1 MSTKGIGGAGA
12 SFRSDND
19 WGASPQILAA
29 LAACNEGTARPYGAD
44 EWTRRVEERF
54 CRIFERQ
61 VGVLLVATGTAANSL
76 SLAAVTPPWGSV
88 ICHRSAHINTDECGA
103 PEFYTGAKLIS
114 SASGGSKLDPQFLEA
129 ELAWGRGDVHSVQSA
144 CVSITQA
151 TEDGQAYSV
160 AEIAQIG
167 RLCRTAGVR
176 LHMDGARFANALVSQ
191 DGTPADITWR
201 AGVDLLSF
209 GASKNGALN
218 AEAIVVFD
226 EALMQKL
233 PFLRKRAGHLASKM
247 RFLAA
252 QMGAYLDED
261 LWLANARAANAMARR
276 LADGLSSVR
285 GIELEVPAVTN
296 ILFMRMPTE
305 LAAGLRQRGYDFYG
319 DRWGP
324 EVVRLVTSF
333 RTTPEMVDGMVAAA
347 REIAGA
353 KNQ

>member
-1 MSTKGIGGAGA
+1 MSTRAATGAGA

-19 WGASPQILAA
+19 WGASPEILAA
-29 LAACNEGTARPYGAD
+29 MSACNEGPARPYGAD

-54 CRIFERQ
+54 AQVFERP

-88 ICHRSAHINTDECGA
+88 LCHRNAHINTDECGA
-103 PEFYTGAKLIS
+103 PEFYTSAKLIC
-114 SASGGSKLDPQFLEA
+114 SASGGSKLDPRLLEA
-129 ELAWGRGDVHSVQSA
+129 EMAWGRGDVHSAQVA

-151 TEDGQAYSV
+151 TEDGQAYSA
-160 AEIAQIG
+160 AEITRIG
-167 RLCRTAGVR
+167 ALCRAASVR
-176 LHMDGARFANALVSQ
+176 LHMDGARFANALVAM
-191 DGTPADITWR
+191 GGAPADLTWR

-226 EALMQKL
+226 ETLMAKL
-233 PFLRKRAGHLASKM
+233 PYLRKRAGHLASKM
-247 RFLAA
+247 RFPAA
-252 QMGAYLDED
+252 QMLAYLEQD
-261 LWLANARAANAMARR
+261 LWLVNARRANVMARR
-276 LADGLSSVR
+276 LAEGLAAVR
-285 GIELEVPAVTN
+285 GAELEVPALTN
-296 ILFMRMPTE
+296 ILFMRMSEE
-305 LAAGLRQRGYDFYG
+305 LSSGLQQRGYDFYR

-324 EVVRLVTSF
+324 GVVRLVTSF

-353 KNQ
+353 RG

>member
-1 MSTKGIGGAGA
+1 MTTQSGASSGA

-29 LAACNEGTARPYGAD
+29 LAACNEGAARPYGAD

-54 CRIFERQ
+54 HRIFERP

-103 PEFYTGAKLIS
+103 PEFYTNAKLVS
-114 SASGGSKLDPQFLEA
+114 SGSGGGKLDPQLLEA
-129 ELAWGRGDVHSVQSA
+129 ELAWGRGDVHSVQPA
-144 CVSITQA
+144 CVSLTQA
-151 TEDGQAYSV
+151 TEDGQAYSA
-160 AEIAQIG
+160 AEITRIG
-167 RLCRTAGVR
+167 TLCRQAGVK
-176 LHMDGARFANALVSQ
+176 LHMDGARFANALVAL
-191 DGTPADITWR
+191 GGRPADITWR

-209 GASKNGALN
+209 GATKNGAMN

-226 EALMQKL
+226 EALMAKL
-233 PFLRKRAGHLASKM
+233 PYLRKRAGHLTSKM

-252 QMGAYLDED
+252 QMAAYLEQD
-261 LWLANARAANAMARR
+261 LWLANATAANAMARR
-276 LADGLSSVR
+276 LAEGLSAVR
-285 GIELEVPAVTN
+285 GIELAAPALTN
-296 ILFMRMPTE
+296 ILFVRMPVE
-305 LAAGLRQRGYDFYG
+305 LAAGLQQRGYDFYR

-324 EVVRLVTSF
+324 GVVRLVTSF

-347 REIAGA
+347 REIADARG
-353 KNQ
+353 